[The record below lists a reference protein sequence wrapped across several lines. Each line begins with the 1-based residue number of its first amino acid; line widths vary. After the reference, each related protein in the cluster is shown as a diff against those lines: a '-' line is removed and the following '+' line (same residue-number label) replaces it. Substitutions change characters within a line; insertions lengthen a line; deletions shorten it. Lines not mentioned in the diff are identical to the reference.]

1 MTWVYLLIAII
12 AEVAATLALRPSQ
25 GFTVLLPSLVVVA
38 GYAAAFFFLSLTL
51 NSIPVGIAYALWS
64 GIGIVLISVIGW
76 AWFGQAL
83 DTPAILGIALIAA
96 GVAVLNL
103 FSKTA
108 VH

>member
-1 MTWVYLLIAII
+1 MTWVYLLIAIM
-12 AEVAATLALRPSQ
+12 AEVAATSALRASQ

-64 GIGIVLISVIGW
+64 GIGIVLISAIGW